1 MSFTVLQLSPSTME
15 SIYPKTPFL
24 YGMGAGTFNKL
35 DALDLLKAGDDGY
48 RPVAKFNVNTLDEVF
63 EVSNS
68 GRAEH
73 LIDRMEPMHSVSG
86 GDIIV
91 DDQEAVWIVAP
102 DGFDLLAENLG
113 DLLCSA

>member
-24 YGMGAGTFNKL
+24 YGMGRAFTKA
-35 DALDLLKAGDDGY
+35 DALDLLKAENGY
-48 RPVAKFNVNTLDEVF
+48 RPVAMFYVNTLDEVF

-73 LIDRMEPMHSVSG
+73 LIERMEPMHSVSG

-113 DLLCSA
+113 DVLCSA

>member
-24 YGMGAGTFNKL
+24 YGMGRSFTKVDVRN
-35 DALDLLKAGDDGY
+35 LLKAGDDGY

-73 LIDRMEPMHSVSG
+73 LIERMERMHSVSV
-86 GDIIV
+86 GDVIV
-91 DDQEAVWIVAP
+91 DDHEAVWVVAP
-102 DGFDLLAENLG
+102 FGFDIVGNLSEIM
-113 DLLCSA
+113 CS

>member
-1 MSFTVLQLSPSTME
+1 MSFTVLQLSPSTMK

-24 YGMGAGTFNKL
+24 YGMGRAFTKA
-35 DALDLLKAGDDGY
+35 DALDLLKAENGY

-73 LIDRMEPMHSVSG
+73 LIERMERMHSVSV

-91 DDQEAVWIVAP
+91 DDREAVWIVAP
-102 DGFDLLAENLG
+102 DGFNQLAENLG
-113 DLLCSA
+113 DVLCSA

>member
-24 YGMGAGTFNKL
+24 YGMGRAWFTKA
-35 DALDLLKAGDDGY
+35 DALDLLKAENGY

-73 LIDRMEPMHSVSG
+73 LIERMEPMHSVSG

-113 DLLCSA
+113 DVLCSA

>member
-24 YGMGAGTFNKL
+24 YGMGRAWFTKA
-35 DALDLLKAGDDGY
+35 DALDLLKAENGY

-73 LIDRMEPMHSVSG
+73 LIERMEPMHSVSG